1 MIICETLSSFGHAM
15 SNLPKDCEIGFV
27 PTMGALHNGHLSL
40 VKKALERTKF
50 VVASIFVNPTQF
62 NNQSDLE
69 HYPRTP
75 AEDLAKLQA
84 EGVYA
89 VLMPTAAEIYPG
101 GKMREPIDLAA
112 LDHHGEGP
120 GRPGH
125 FEGVVQVV
133 SRLFEI
139 VNPTFAF
146 FGEKDFQQ
154 LAIIQHMVKILELKT
169 EIVAVPTL
177 REEDGLAMSSR
188 NMLLTPAHRK
198 AAPLIYQTLQ
208 EAADMAAQNLCTPAE
223 LCSHIVKT
231 IDANPLLKTEYAQVL
246 GSKTLQPANRWEDYD
261 GARLCVAVQAGSVRL
276 IDNIKLK

>member
-1 MIICETLSSFGHAM
+1 MIICETLGSFDHAM
-15 SNLPKDCEIGFV
+15 SLLPKDCEVGFV

-40 VKKALERTKF
+40 VKKALERSKF

-75 AEDLAKLQA
+75 AEDLAKLKA

-89 VLMPTAAEIYPG
+89 VLMPSAAEIYPDSV
-101 GKMREPIDLAA
+101 KREPIDLAA
-112 LDHHGEGP
+112 LDRYGEGP

-125 FEGVVQVV
+125 FQGVVQVV

-139 VNPTFAF
+139 VKPSYAL

-154 LAIIQHMVKILELKT
+154 LAIIKHMVKVLDLKT
-169 EIVAVPTL
+169 EIIPVPTL

-188 NMLLTPAHRK
+188 NMLLTPSHRD

-208 EAADMAAQNLCTPAE
+208 EAAYMAAQNLCTPAE

-246 GSKTLQPANRWEDYD
+246 GSETLQPANRWEEYD

>member
-101 GKMREPIDLAA
+101 GKMREPIDLAG
-112 LDHHGEGP
+112 LDSHGEGP

-246 GSKTLQPANRWEDYD
+246 GSKTLQPANRWEEYD